1 MLNPSSLVLPPCPTN
16 HQRMQLVWRLGI
28 PNGVNH
34 TLKKKWSKSPMIAAM
49 AHESAVSSQVTIW
62 KENWSAAARELHMR
76 GIAGAR
82 LSPGNQKGEWNW
94 KSGDYR
100 LASSSRELGLEAW
113 NPGDGMRR
121 VGAVAPAAG
130 RKREDNPHSLQ
141 PCVSG
146 HGGIGGR
153 RSSGRGKVQAAI
165 HWAVSKNI
173 SFLTNEALLLKLP
186 TMNQADTWDYVLR
199 FPWAKV

>member
-1 MLNPSSLVLPPCPTN
+1 MLNPSSSVLPMCGAQQTTSECN
-16 HQRMQLVWRLGI
+16 WRLGI
-28 PNGVNH
+28 PNGVNLRWSPQWRTNLH
-34 TLKKKWSKSPMIAAM
+34 ITTHKHERKLIRSCKGTTYARHRWSKAFPGKPEGTTKFEKWGLPISFDRA
-49 AHESAVSSQVTIW
+49 
-62 KENWSAAARELHMR
+62 
-76 GIAGAR
+76 
-82 LSPGNQKGEWNW
+82 PGNWG
-94 KSGDYR
+94 
-100 LASSSRELGLEAW
+100 W
-113 NPGDGMRR
+113 NPGGGRRR

-186 TMNQADTWDYVLR
+186 TMNQADTWDYVLC